1 MVSFACIVLV
11 VNYLCL
17 LSFFVMFSC
26 KSTLLVAFFTPG
38 VVILS
43 SVLYLELSM
52 LGLDIKSKIS
62 NILLTRDIQFVL
74 GS

>member
-1 MVSFACIVLV
+1 
-11 VNYLCL
+11 
-17 LSFFVMFSC
+17 MFSC